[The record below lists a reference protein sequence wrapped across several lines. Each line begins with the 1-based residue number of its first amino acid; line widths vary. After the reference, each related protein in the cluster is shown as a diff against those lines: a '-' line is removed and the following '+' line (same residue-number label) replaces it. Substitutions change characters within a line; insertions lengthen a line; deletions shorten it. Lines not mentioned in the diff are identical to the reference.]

1 MAAPSATAA
10 ALHCNGVL
18 ISIVQCLVLPAHVV
32 AFLDALPSQVLGAS
46 LRALR
51 TLLSRPGQFLHEWP
65 KPCFLGLV
73 DDEEALASAALPAY
87 EAIDDFL
94 YPMTAID
101 VTCSANLI
109 NEAVCQAL
117 RRCTR
122 LREVS
127 LDSSPIM
134 THVFQAVAH
143 HVSRLNVVMTRGDA
157 VDWTPLV
164 TSWLASGHAEHL
176 SLRCIP
182 VATDA
187 LARAVS
193 RTPTLRSLAIFACD
207 DVVEQLLGIGEPLRH
222 LTRFSFGTKV
232 PVHVGRLLD
241 LVDIRSLTSVTLS
254 CSMPLHPVF
263 DTLCGSSALEELVLC
278 WCSLTV
284 RNENDVVGHWPRLR
298 VARFDGVNFSADFFD
313 TLVASLTS
321 SHVLEHV
328 GFQDCSIV
336 STKMNVL
343 GPALVHWINHGLR
356 ILRLSD
362 DPLDDS
368 GAAVLAAALRHA
380 SNTAPL
386 TLSLVDNNLSLVGV
400 TDLLSALASCT
411 CVRVEIEVSE
421 NLQGH
426 RDELVAIATNV
437 GIKAICDDD
446 VVEFYSPL
454 AIQSKR

>member
-1 MAAPSATAA
+1 MASSPRSSSA
-10 ALHCNGVL
+10 
-18 ISIVQCLVLPAHVV
+18 LPAHVV
-32 AFLDALPSQVLGAS
+32 VFLDALPSQVLGAS

-51 TLLSRPGQFLHEWP
+51 TLLSRPGQFMHEWP

-73 DDEEALASAALPAY
+73 DDDEDLASAALPAY
-87 EAIDDFL
+87 EAIDDFFVPSTFL
-94 YPMTAID
+94 GPDVFNVSTFLSSWAHKMTAID
-101 VTCSANLI
+101 VTFSANHI
-109 NEAVCQAL
+109 NKAVCQAL

-127 LDSSPIM
+127 LDSSPRM

-207 DVVEQLLGIGEPLRH
+207 DVVEQLLGIGESLRH

-232 PVHVGRLLD
+232 LVLVGRLLD
-241 LVDIRSLTSVTLS
+241 FVDIRSLTSVTLS

-263 DTLCGSSALEELVLC
+263 YTLCGSPALEELVLR

-284 RNENDVVGHWPRLR
+284 RNDDDVVGHWSRLR
-298 VARFDGVNFSADFFD
+298 VARFDGVDFSADVFD
-313 TLVASLTS
+313 TLLASLTS
-321 SHVLEHV
+321 SQVLEHM
-328 GFQDCSIV
+328 GFHDCSTV
-336 STKMNVL
+336 SVVPSGFTADARS
-343 GPALVHWINHGLR
+343 AL
-356 ILRLSD
+356 D
-362 DPLDDS
+362 ED
-368 GAAVLAAALRHA
+368 
-380 SNTAPL
+380 APL
-386 TLSLVDNNLSLVGV
+386 FKGKTKN
-400 TDLLSALASCT
+400 
-411 CVRVEIEVSE
+411 
-421 NLQGH
+421 
-426 RDELVAIATNV
+426 
-437 GIKAICDDD
+437 
-446 VVEFYSPL
+446 
-454 AIQSKR
+454 